1 MGRSSSI
8 FMAIVQLAPLV
19 MAVAVALF
27 LPMAIASPSAWG
39 VSTVLAFAVGF
50 AVFVSAKVPML
61 RKGRWWSF
69 GPSDMPTTL
78 RTRYWAGY
86 VVMAIAFLM
95 TLALAVSLQVR

>member
-8 FMAIVQLAPLV
+8 FMAIIQLAPLV
-19 MAVAVALF
+19 MGVTVALF

-39 VSTVLAFAVGF
+39 VSTVIAFAVGF
-50 AVFVSAKVPML
+50 ALFVSAKAPML
-61 RKGRWWSF
+61 RKDRWWSF

-86 VVMAIAFLM
+86 VVMGIAFLM
-95 TLALAVSLQVR
+95 TLALAASLQVR